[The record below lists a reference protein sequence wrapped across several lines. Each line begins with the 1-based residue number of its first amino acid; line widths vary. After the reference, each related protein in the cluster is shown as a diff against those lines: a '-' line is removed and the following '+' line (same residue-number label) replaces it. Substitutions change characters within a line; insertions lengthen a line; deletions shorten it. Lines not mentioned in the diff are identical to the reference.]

1 MAFSIGVML
10 ESFDRRFDLE
20 TLEEFQRHFESS
32 VAGRKK
38 SLQSEYGGLTADQ
51 FEDPEDLPNYQS
63 HLEDEFFSLD
73 EVQKLGYELCIVA
86 LYKQVEL
93 HTKQVVKRN
102 FPSVD
107 EKALFNFAQKLGYEL
122 CIVALYKQVELHT
135 KQVVKRNFPSVDE
148 KALFN
153 FAKLKAALPFKIGK
167 LKNYAA
173 VNELRLINNAIKHEG
188 RVSKELAKYYPIW
201 KAGEKLDGL
210 EFALNRLSPLLQ
222 KYVEEFVT
230 AAYQHSVKYKK
241 PVTP

>member
-1 MAFSIGVML
+1 MAFSIGKML

-32 VAGRKK
+32 VAAREK
-38 SLQSEYGGLTADQ
+38 SLNSEYNSLTVDQ
-51 FEDPEDLPNYQS
+51 FEDPEELPIFQS
-63 HLEDEFFSLD
+63 YLEDEFFCLG
-73 EVQKLGYELCIVA
+73 EVK
-86 LYKQVEL
+86 
-93 HTKQVVKRN
+93 T
-102 FPSVD
+102 
-107 EKALFNFAQKLGYEL
+107 LGYEL

-153 FAKLKAALPFKIGK
+153 FAKLKAALPFKIIK

-188 RVSKELAKYYPIW
+188 HVSKELAKYYPIW

-210 EFALNRLSPLLQ
+210 EFAFNRLSPLLQ

-230 AAYQHSVKYKK
+230 AAYAHSVRYGK
-241 PVTP
+241 PTIP

>member
-1 MAFSIGVML
+1 MLHNTVVTVVAKTQYQNLIKGNGMAFSIGRML

-32 VAGRKK
+32 VADRKK
-38 SLQSEYGGLTADQ
+38 SLQSEYSDLTADH
-51 FEDPEDLPNYQS
+51 FEDPEDFPNYQS

-73 EVQKLGYELCIVA
+73 EVQKLGYELCVVA

-107 EKALFNFAQKLGYEL
+107 EKALFNF
-122 CIVALYKQVELHT
+122 
-135 KQVVKRNFPSVDE
+135 D
-148 KALFN
+148 
-153 FAKLKAALPFKIGK
+153 KLKAALPFKMGK

-173 VNELRLINNAIKHEG
+173 VNELRLLNNAIKHEG
-188 RVSKELAKYYPIW
+188 RVSKELAKSYPTW
-201 KAGEKLDGL
+201 KAGEKLDSL
-210 EFALNRLSPLLQ
+210 EFALNRLSPLIQ
-222 KYVEEFVT
+222 KYVEEFVA

-241 PVTP
+241 TVAP

>member
-73 EVQKLGYELCIVA
+73 EVQ
-86 LYKQVEL
+86 Q
-93 HTKQVVKRN
+93 
-102 FPSVD
+102 
-107 EKALFNFAQKLGYEL
+107 LGYEL

-241 PVTP
+241 PATP

>member
-1 MAFSIGVML
+1 MAFSIGKML

-32 VAGRKK
+32 VTGRKK
-38 SLQSEYGGLTADQ
+38 SLQLEYGGLTSDQ

-73 EVQKLGYELCIVA
+73 EVQKLGHELCVVA

-102 FPSVD
+102 FPS
-107 EKALFNFAQKLGYEL
+107 
-122 CIVALYKQVELHT
+122 I
-135 KQVVKRNFPSVDE
+135 DE

-153 FAKLKAALPFKIGK
+153 FAKLKAALPFKMGK

-173 VNELRLINNAIKHEG
+173 VNELRLVNNAIKHEG
-188 RVSKELAKYYPIW
+188 RVSKELAKSYPSW

-210 EFALNRLSPLLQ
+210 ESAFARLSPFVLRF
-222 KYVEEFVT
+222 VDEFVT

-241 PVTP
+241 PVGP

>member
-73 EVQKLGYELCIVA
+73 EV
-86 LYKQVEL
+86 
-93 HTKQVVKRN
+93 
-102 FPSVD
+102 
-107 EKALFNFAQKLGYEL
+107 QKLGYEL

>member
-1 MAFSIGVML
+1 MAFSIGKML

-38 SLQSEYGGLTADQ
+38 NLQLEYGGLTADQ

-63 HLEDEFFSLD
+63 HLEEEFFSLD
-73 EVQKLGYELCIVA
+73 EVQKLGYELCVVA
-86 LYKQVEL
+86 LY
-93 HTKQVVKRN
+93 R
-102 FPSVD
+102 
-107 EKALFNFAQKLGYEL
+107 
-122 CIVALYKQVELHT
+122 QVELHT

-188 RVSKELAKYYPIW
+188 RVSKELAKSYPTW

-210 EFALNRLSPLLQ
+210 ESALGRLSPLVLGF
-222 KYVEEFVT
+222 VDEFVT

-241 PVTP
+241 SVGP

>member
-73 EVQKLGYELCIVA
+73 EVQ
-86 LYKQVEL
+86 Q
-93 HTKQVVKRN
+93 
-102 FPSVD
+102 
-107 EKALFNFAQKLGYEL
+107 LGYEL

-188 RVSKELAKYYPIW
+188 RVSKELAKYYPVW

-241 PVTP
+241 PMTP